1 METPT
6 ELLEAMNS
14 LSENDEWG
22 GANVMP
28 ETILDKN
35 DWRLKA
41 IMNYR
46 KAMKKQEV
54 KQERQAAVV
63 IRRIF
68 KKNNINNPYIQA
80 VVLCKLGVRRA
91 AILQVTKL
99 HRKEYYE
106 HVTTLFRNK
115 FKAEKITLLDAVALL
130 QGDGIKRIMKGI
142 NY

>member
-22 GANVMP
+22 GYNVMP

-41 IMNYR
+41 IMKYR
-46 KAMKKQEV
+46 KAMKDQEG
-54 KQERQAAVV
+54 KQERQAAVT

-68 KKNNINNPYIQA
+68 KSNNINNPYIQG
-80 VVLCKLGVRRA
+80 VVLVKLGVRRSGV
-91 AILQVTKL
+91 LKVTKL
-99 HRKEYYE
+99 GRNEYYQ
-106 HVTTLFRNK
+106 HVAPLFRND
-115 FKAEKITLLDAVALL
+115 FRTDRITLLDAAALL
-130 QGDGIKRIMKGI
+130 QGEGVKRIMKGI

>member
-22 GANVMP
+22 GYNVLP
-28 ETILDKN
+28 EEILDKN

-41 IMNYR
+41 IMQYR
-46 KAMKKQEV
+46 KAMKEQEG

-68 KKNNINNPYIQA
+68 KSNNINNPYIQA
-80 VVLCKLGVRRA
+80 VVLCKLGARRSS
-91 AILQVTKL
+91 ILQVTKL
-99 HRKEYYE
+99 STNEYYE
-106 HVTTLFRNK
+106 HVAPLFRNK
-115 FKAEKITLLDAVALL
+115 IKAEKITLLDVVAIL
-130 QGDGIKRIMKGI
+130 QGDGAKRIMKGI

>member
-22 GANVMP
+22 GYNVMP

-41 IMNYR
+41 IMQYR
-46 KAMKKQEV
+46 KAMNEQEG
-54 KQERQAAVV
+54 KQERQAAVE

-68 KKNNINNPYIQA
+68 KSNNIN
-80 VVLCKLGVRRA
+80 
-91 AILQVTKL
+91 T
-99 HRKEYYE
+99 RK
-106 HVTTLFRNK
+106 TR
-115 FKAEKITLLDAVALL
+115 
-130 QGDGIKRIMKGI
+130 
-142 NY
+142 